1 MGFSCDDDCFGAMRK
16 ISNFKSPIS
25 GHLDQRGLAL
35 VIVLWIFIFLFVVA
49 FDFSSSAREEGMAAQ
64 RYAEESEG
72 YYLALA
78 GFEDALYRLLYTPAA
93 TGQTAKLGGSPTE
106 PQDLVDGNWREV
118 DFGTGSYRVRVV
130 DESGKI
136 NINRAD
142 EETFRRVFANLGV
155 EEPQRSILVD
165 SILDWRDEDDLHRAN
180 GAENDYYL
188 SLSPSYTAK
197 NGPFET
203 VEELLW
209 VRGLIP
215 DLFYGSQQEE
225 NRRVGLREIF
235 TVDSATDRVNLRTAS
250 AEVIQALVGLSPERS
265 KDFVKQ
271 RSQMSEKT
279 LSDLMKLL
287 GITGGDSALRQFV
300 FTNPSVVAIEAAGR
314 HADSL
319 TRRQVKGVVR
329 LARGNLG
336 FELIRWIDRDTTR
349 TDQ

>member
-1 MGFSCDDDCFGAMRK
+1 M
-16 ISNFKSPIS
+16 
-25 GHLDQRGLAL
+25 
-35 VIVLWIFIFLFVVA
+35 
-49 FDFSSSAREEGMAAQ
+49 
-64 RYAEESEG
+64 
-72 YYLALA
+72 
-78 GFEDALYRLLYTPAA
+78 
-93 TGQTAKLGGSPTE
+93 
-106 PQDLVDGNWREV
+106 DL
-118 DFGTGSYRVRVV
+118 
-130 DESGKI
+130 
-136 NINRAD
+136 
-142 EETFRRVFANLGV
+142 LGV

-209 VRGLIP
+209 VRGMTP
-215 DLFYGSQQEE
+215 DLFYGSQERETQKLS
-225 NRRVGLREIF
+225 LREIF

-287 GITGGDSALRQFV
+287 GITAGDSALRQFV